1 MGFSD
6 QEITY
11 YKKMGSNEIMTIIKL
26 GGGGGGFLG
35 VLSLLKF

>member
-26 GGGGGGFLG
+26 GGGGGGAFWVYCL
-35 VLSLLKF
+35 F

>member
-11 YKKMGSNEIMTIIKL
+11 YKKMGSNEIMTIVKL
-26 GGGGGGFLG
+26 GGGGAFW
-35 VLSLLKF
+35 VHCLLKF